1 MRSKIYTSILLMIFC
16 FQWSVF
22 SQSSRPATPANQRP
36 PQLTEQQF
44 RKMVNQSSDPDSV
57 LELYVQFS
65 NVMVRNNPAAVLD
78 LIQEL
83 KAKTDISELNKN
95 AYVNFIKATYWNR
108 SDLDS
113 AAYYY
118 RLAEQQFKSL
128 DKHYRAVDAM
138 QQHARVKSRDNEF
151 IEAESMY
158 YTLLEYLDDVQIDD
172 RIRQNVYNELTDL
185 YIRVGAIEIALERY
199 NQMLELGPQSPN
211 LECNLRLKISNAYK
225 RNLEL
230 DKAAEELEKCIGK
243 ENVRDELMASIYR
256 SLADLEKIGG
266 DQQQSLVYSLQASEL
281 VSPNSGV
288 YYGTQLFLAESFF
301 ENGMYE
307 KTDSVIAIL
316 DAFNPRRVQLPARIN
331 FLILKAKKNIQS
343 KDYENALKFTDE
355 GLALGQRIPQAILNV
370 ELQRL
375 KAEVLR
381 LQGNYEEAY
390 SVLSSL
396 ADHERMI
403 EETGRIQMEEM
414 GRVRYQMKAKNLELE
429 AVNAQLLLVRFRT
442 YTIIFLII
450 ALGGFLVYR
459 YRVKAE
465 LKEER
470 TRTKIANDL
479 HDEVSA
485 TLTGITYF
493 AEAVKQDLESE
504 KRSHFINLIAESAGD
519 AKEKITDI
527 VWSITPEND
536 NWDLLLAKCRRY
548 ASDLLESKG
557 INYELDIDKTMDRKL
572 DMNMRQHLWMIYK
585 ELITNAVRHAQS
597 TSVKVMV
604 KQQGNSL
611 ILSIS
616 DNGIGFEA
624 ENKTVGNGLPNIKRR
639 ADKLKAS
646 FGLQSSIGKGT
657 SCRLEIPLT

>member
-1 MRSKIYTSILLMIFC
+1 MIFC

-22 SQSSRPATPANQRP
+22 SQSSRPASPANQPP

-44 RKMVNQSSDPDSV
+44 RQMVNQTSDPDSV
-57 LELYVQFS
+57 LDLYVQFS
-65 NVMVRNNPAAVLD
+65 NVMVRRNPAMVLD
-78 LIQEL
+78 LIQEIEI
-83 KAKTDISELNKN
+83 KSDISELNKN
-95 AYVNFIKATYWNR
+95 AYVNFLKATYWNR

-113 AAYYY
+113 AAYFYG
-118 RLAEQQFKSL
+118 LAEQQFKAL
-128 DKHYRAVDAM
+128 DKHFRAIDAM
-138 QQHARVKSRDNEF
+138 QQRARIKSRNNEY
-151 IEAESMY
+151 IEAESIY
-158 YTLLEYLDDVQIDD
+158 YTLLEYLDDQQFDD
-172 RIRQNVYNELTDL
+172 RIQQSVYNELTDL

-199 NQMLELGPQSPN
+199 NQMLELGPKTPDS
-211 LECNLRLKISNAYK
+211 ECNLRLKISNAYK

-230 DKAAEELEKCIGK
+230 DKATEELEKCIGK
-243 ENVRDELMASIYR
+243 DNVRNDLMASIYR

-266 DQQQSLVYSLQASEL
+266 DQQQRLLYSLEASEL

-316 DAFNPRRVQLPARIN
+316 DAFNPRRVQLPARIS
-331 FLILKAKKNIQS
+331 FLILKAKQNIQS
-343 KDYENALKFTDE
+343 KDYENALKITDE
-355 GLALGQRIPQAILNV
+355 GLALGKRIPQAILNV

-375 KAEVLR
+375 KAEALR
-381 LQGNYEEAY
+381 LKGDYEEAY
-390 SVLSSL
+390 SILSSL

-403 EETGRIQMEEM
+403 EKTGRIQMEEM

-429 AVNAQLLLVRFRT
+429 AVNAQLSLVRFRT
-442 YTIIFLII
+442 FTIIFLII

-459 YRVKAE
+459 YRVIAE

-504 KRSHFINLIAESAGD
+504 KKSHFINLIAESAGD

-536 NWDLLLAKCRRY
+536 NWELLLAKCRRY

-557 INYELDIDKTMDRKL
+557 INYVLDIDKAIDGKL
-572 DMNMRQHLWMIYK
+572 DMNMRQHIWMIYK

-597 TSVKVMV
+597 STVKVTI

-611 ILSIS
+611 YLSVS
-616 DNGIGFEA
+616 DDGIGFDI
-624 ENKTVGNGLPNIKRR
+624 ENKSGGNGLTNIKRR

-646 FGLQSSIGKGT
+646 FSLQSSVGKGT
-657 SCRLEIPLT
+657 SCNLNIPLN